1 MYSVKFYD
9 IMCMSLFSGKA
20 LHTTAGGSAP
30 LPEGGETHADYFD
43 VPCLWTYVHDSDQ
56 KVKPPPLPR

>member
-1 MYSVKFYD
+1 
-9 IMCMSLFSGKA
+9 MCTSLFSGKA

-43 VPCLWTYVHDSDQ
+43 VPYLRIGIYHQ
-56 KVKPPPLPR
+56 GKKREPPPWPVTVLRSLGS

>member
-1 MYSVKFYD
+1 MLRFFLYFDNFCVIMNLSLSV
-9 IMCMSLFSGKA
+9 GKA

-43 VPCLWTYVHDSDQ
+43 VPYLRIGIYH
-56 KVKPPPLPR
+56 